1 MRVTRGGLTAGD
13 ALVGVNGGTL
23 RAGFDG
29 RLQGVLDLSLR
40 QAPRALGVLADTGAV
55 SAERAA
61 AAVAVAEARG
71 SRDLARATL
80 NFEAGQTTLGP
91 VALAPAPK
99 VYEAY

>member
-1 MRVTRGGLTAGD
+1 
-13 ALVGVNGGTL
+13 
-23 RAGFDG
+23 
-29 RLQGVLDLSLR
+29 VLDLSLR

-71 SRDLARATL
+71 TRDLARATL